1 MSTEFGV
8 WVAALFTICFFTFLY
23 KENQVFRTVEHIY
36 VGLTAAYTV
45 GFAYHTRIV
54 PTVTTDILQD
64 GKWSYILPIILGLLI
79 YTRYFP
85 QVSWLARYPL
95 SFWVGYGAGMVLAFT
110 VAPLMGQLTALMRS
124 WVDFNAFLLWVFSL
138 AVLIYFFFTV
148 KREYP
153 FIGYPAWLGRWVI
166 VVGLGAAFGNTVL
179 YRWTLFV
186 GRMQFLLFDW
196 LGIGL

>member
-1 MSTEFGV
+1 MSTELGV

-124 WVDFNAFLLWVFSL
+124 WVDFNAFLLWAFSL
-138 AVLIYFFFTV
+138 SVLIYFFFTV